1 MGAGMNFEQQ
11 HNPLKGVVAVPTT
24 PFGPDGG
31 VDTDGYQRL
40 IRRLVDAGITTL
52 TPNGNTGE
60 FYALSPD
67 ETKVVT
73 RLALEA
79 ADPETTVMVGVGHD
93 VTSAVEAATHAQSL
107 GAAMIMVHQPVHP
120 YVSAEGWVEYHRA
133 IASRVPDLGVVLYVR
148 SEAIPA
154 SAFSKLGDLCP
165 NVVGVKYAV
174 ANPVHFAAVA
184 ADSPDRFTW
193 VAGAAELHA
202 PGYFALGASGFTS
215 GLANVD
221 PATSLRYF
229 AALDAGE
236 QVLVADL
243 WQRVRP
249 FEELRAAD
257 ASADNVS
264 VVKEALCQL
273 GLCAREVR
281 PPSSVLRAKKRERVT
296 AILEAWGLLS

>member
-1 MGAGMNFEQQ
+1 MNFLHQ

-24 PFGPDGG
+24 PFGPNGDIDG
-31 VDTDGYQRL
+31 DAYQAL
-40 IRRLVDAGITTL
+40 IRRLVEGGITTV

-60 FYALSPD
+60 FYALCAE
-67 ETKVVT
+67 ETRLVT

-93 VTSAVEAATHAQSL
+93 VASAGQAASHAQSL
-107 GAAMIMVHQPVHP
+107 GAAMIMIHQPVHP
-120 YVSAEGWVEYHRA
+120 YVSIEGWIEYHRA
-133 IASRVPDLGVVLYVR
+133 IASQVPEMGVVLYVR

-154 SAFSKLGDLCP
+154 SAFSRLGDLCP

-184 ADSPDRFTW
+184 ADGPKHFTW

-221 PATSLRYF
+221 PATSLRF
-229 AALDAGE
+229 FRALDAGE
-236 QVLVADL
+236 HVLVADL
-243 WQRVRP
+243 FQRVRP
-249 FEELRAAD
+249 FEELRAAN

-281 PPSSVLRAKKRERVT
+281 PPSSVLGGPKRQQVS
-296 AILEAWGLLS
+296 AILESWGLLS